1 MQVEEVMQEVM
12 QVEENRPGKK
22 NKCKR
27 PEAETIR
34 KSDTRRDW

>member
-1 MQVEEVMQEVM
+1 M

-22 NKCKR
+22 NKCKG

-34 KSDTRRDW
+34 NQVQGGTGRK